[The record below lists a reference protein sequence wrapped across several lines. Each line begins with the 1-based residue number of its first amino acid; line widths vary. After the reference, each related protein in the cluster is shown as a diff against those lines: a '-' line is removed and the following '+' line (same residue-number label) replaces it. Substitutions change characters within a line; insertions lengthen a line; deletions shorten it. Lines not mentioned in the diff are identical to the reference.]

1 MGSTYNGFSS
11 DGPTVLLPSSQ
22 NRPSFQFP
30 SQSMQGFQAYDSGS
44 WSMDAWYAN
53 PFKAP
58 TRHSSSWTRS
68 PSAKTIFTNPS
79 RKRSRNE
86 SEIND
91 CPNSTTS
98 ISPSTIPDAT
108 VYGEGMTLLNPRTGI
123 AMSAVSAA
131 SSSSHNPSN
140 GDGPSRKA
148 QRLDT
153 SASASEEVELAWIRN
168 QLRETANA
176 GRSRSTG
183 HNASEGPQVDDMTR
197 LLGISWQRVCRDDDM
212 ALAVS
217 GWEKYINN
225 HFHNYLRNP
234 RIVLKNSSLDAF
246 LVAALPVQDVCR
258 PSSDAYSKYSSLP
271 VSYGF
276 DPASCFFLFKDDL
289 TEAQL
294 VGLTLDNCLR
304 NLQSHPIQFDG
315 TEILCATERSPERTI
330 SPEQMNF
337 VVENG
342 ISIAPIS
349 KEDLCC
355 AEKVDPSND
364 TGMSVGM
371 DMEVDL

>member
-1 MGSTYNGFSS
+1 
-11 DGPTVLLPSSQ
+11 
-22 NRPSFQFP
+22 
-30 SQSMQGFQAYDSGS
+30 
-44 WSMDAWYAN
+44 
-53 PFKAP
+53 
-58 TRHSSSWTRS
+58 
-68 PSAKTIFTNPS
+68 
-79 RKRSRNE
+79 
-86 SEIND
+86 
-91 CPNSTTS
+91 
-98 ISPSTIPDAT
+98 
-108 VYGEGMTLLNPRTGI
+108 MTLLNPRTGM
-123 AMSAVSAA
+123 AMSAESKTGTWYENEAARHSNLVAEA

-153 SASASEEVELAWIRN
+153 SASASEDVELAWIRN

-183 HNASEGPQVDDMTR
+183 NNASEGPQVDDMTR
-197 LLGISWQRVCRDDDM
+197 LLGISWQRVRHDDDM
-212 ALAVS
+212 APAVS

-225 HFHNYLRNP
+225 HFHNYLRNAH
-234 RIVLKNSSLDAF
+234 IVLKNSSLDAF
-246 LVAALPVQDVCR
+246 LVAALPVQDVPR
-258 PSSDAYSKYSSLP
+258 PSSDAYSKYASLP

-304 NLQSHPIQFDG
+304 NLQSNPIQFDG
-315 TEILCATERSPERTI
+315 TEILRASERSPERTI

-337 VVENG
+337 VVGNG
-342 ISIAPIS
+342 IPIARIS

-355 AEKVDPSND
+355 AEKVNPSND
-364 TGMSVGM
+364 TAMSVGM